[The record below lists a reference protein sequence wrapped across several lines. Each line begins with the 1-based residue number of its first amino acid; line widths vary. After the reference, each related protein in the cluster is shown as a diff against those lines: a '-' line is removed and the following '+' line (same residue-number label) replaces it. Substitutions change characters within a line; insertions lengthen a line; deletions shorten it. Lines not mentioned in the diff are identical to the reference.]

1 MLLLLVQF
9 SPIVDTATLCTV
21 PIHKGITSGSKIQVD
36 LSSKSAQTLNT
47 VRNVLYYAGLL
58 ENTNCIIKSQKE
70 LALGLMYI
78 GSDGTTSARC
88 IITFWDTNHCRNTC
102 CYIN

>member
-1 MLLLLVQF
+1 M
-9 SPIVDTATLCTV
+9 CTV
-21 PIHKGITSGSKIQVD
+21 PIRKGIISGSKIQVD

-47 VRNVLYYAGLL
+47 VRNVLYYAALL

-78 GSDGTTSARC
+78 GSDGTTSERC
-88 IITFWDTNHCRNTC
+88 IIIFGIQPIVEIPAVTL
-102 CYIN
+102 INWACTLMA